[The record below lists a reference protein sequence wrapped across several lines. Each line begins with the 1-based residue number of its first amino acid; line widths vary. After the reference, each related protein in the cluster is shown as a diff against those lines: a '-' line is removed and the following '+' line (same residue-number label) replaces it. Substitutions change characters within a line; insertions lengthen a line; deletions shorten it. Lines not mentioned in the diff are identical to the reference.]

1 MATSIGITSI
11 ERTIIGTMSLLAT
24 ILATTSVAS
33 QPDEETLPIRV
44 VQIASRA
51 QGDNTR
57 PRMAQSIP
65 APGQVD

>member
-1 MATSIGITSI
+1 
-11 ERTIIGTMSLLAT
+11 MSLLAT

-33 QPDEETLPIRV
+33 QPHEETFPIRV